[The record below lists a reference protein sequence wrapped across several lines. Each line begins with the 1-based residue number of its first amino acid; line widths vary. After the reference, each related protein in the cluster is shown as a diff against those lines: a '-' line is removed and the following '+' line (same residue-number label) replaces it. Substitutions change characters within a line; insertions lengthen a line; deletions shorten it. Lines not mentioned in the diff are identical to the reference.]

1 MSCDEYGHAL
11 PKSHFNKE
19 VVDSGAV
26 ISLSD
31 YGIQVCLLQKVI
43 KKLFLF
49 LYSVEIHMQDL
60 CYFLVKYF

>member
-26 ISLSD
+26 ISLSG

-49 LYSVEIHMQDL
+49 LYSVEIHM
-60 CYFLVKYF
+60 